1 MRNDTDWENLNIMVT
16 GGTGSFGKKFVEI
29 MLRDYRPNKI
39 IIFSRD
45 ELKQHDMKMGGF
57 NDPCLRFFIGDVRD
71 KNRLKR
77 AMRDVDVVIHAA
89 ALKQV
94 PACEYN
100 PFEAVKTNVLGAQ
113 NIIDAAIDCGVNK
126 VIALSTDKAVNPV
139 NLYGATKLC
148 SEKIFIQGNAYTGV
162 QDTSFSCV
170 RYGNVIGS
178 RGSVIPLFVKQRK
191 KGKITITDRRMTRF
205 WLSLEHAVDVV
216 INALVHMQG
225 GEIFVPKIPSMKIV
239 DLAEAIAPDCEV
251 EIIGIRPGEKL
262 HEILITEED
271 GRYTVDYDGLYV
283 ILPQFSW
290 WHRQNY
296 QDASTLPEGFS
307 YTSNNNDRWLTLNQ
321 LKNMTREFS
330 TPLEQTGSPSSFQAT
345 AHPTKRVIH
354 RAKSR
359 VIAPVKNIDFGNNIP
374 T

>member
-1 MRNDTDWENLNIMVT
+1 MKSTIGWKDLNILVT

-29 MLRDYRPNKI
+29 MLRDHKPNKI

-57 NDPCLRFFIGDVRD
+57 NHPSLRFFIGDVRD

-94 PACEYN
+94 PSCEYN

-113 NIIDAAIDCGVNK
+113 NIIDAAIDTGVKK
-126 VIALSTDKAVNPV
+126 VVALSTDKAVNPV

-148 SEKIFIQGNAYTGV
+148 SEKIFIQGNAYSGV

-191 KGKITITDRRMTRF
+191 KGKVTITDKRMTRF
-205 WLSLEHAVDVV
+205 WLSLEHAVEVV
-216 INALVHMQG
+216 VKAHLHMQG
-225 GEIFVPKIPSMKIV
+225 GEIFVPKIPSMKIM
-239 DLAEAIAPDCEV
+239 DLAEAIAPDCDI

-271 GRYTVDYDGLYV
+271 GRYTLDYNGLYV

-290 WHRQNY
+290 WSRENY
-296 QDASTLPEGFS
+296 KNASKLTEGFS
-307 YTSNNNDRWLTLNQ
+307 YTSNNNDQWLTLNQ
-321 LKNMTREFS
+321 LTNMAREFS
-330 TPLEQTGSPSSFQAT
+330 TPFEQIGFPNSSNPAASPQ
-345 AHPTKRVIH
+345 KRNLKKPKPRI
-354 RAKSR
+354 
-359 VIAPVKNIDFGNNIP
+359 IAPIRNIDRGNNIP